1 MELTYQPGGMVRACF
16 FSPTGT
22 TRTVVRALAGAL
34 AEELNAPWEEFDFT
48 LPAGRTAP
56 PPMEPGDVLVAG
68 LPVYAGRLPNLM
80 LPYLNTWAGRDAPAV
95 PVVLFGNR
103 NFDDA
108 LMELRE
114 LLEARGFHTAAG
126 AAFVGEHA
134 FSTVLA
140 AGRPDGEDL
149 ALVRSFGRAVARKLR
164 SGPFETPVPV
174 PGRRPVG
181 PYYQPRDRAGRPID
195 IRKVKPKV
203 SPACIRCGRCA
214 AVCPM
219 GAIDPADVTRCP
231 GVCIKCGACVKGCP
245 VQARYY
251 DDPGYLYHKQELELG
266 YPGRAEARCFL

>member
-1 MELTYQPGGMVRACF
+1 MELAYRPGGAVRACF

-22 TRTVVRALAGAL
+22 TRTVVSAVADVLARALGAL
-34 AEELNAPWEEFDFT
+34 SEPFDFT
-48 LPAGRTAP
+48 LPAARSAP
-56 PPMEPGDVLVAG
+56 PPIGPGDVAVVG

-80 LPYLNTWAGRDAPAV
+80 LPYLNTWAGRDALAV

-114 LLEARGFHTAAG
+114 VLECRGFHTAAG

-134 FSTVLA
+134 FSTTLA
-140 AGRPDGEDL
+140 AGCPDGEDL
-149 ALVRSFGRAVARKLR
+149 ARARDFGRAVAQKLR
-164 SGPFETPVPV
+164 SGPFESPVPV
-174 PGRRPVG
+174 PGRNPAG

-203 SPACIRCGRCA
+203 SSACIRCGRCA

-219 GAIDPADVTRCP
+219 GAIDSADVAQCP

-251 DDPGYLYHKQELELG
+251 DDPGYLYHKRELELG
-266 YPGRAEARCFL
+266 YPGRAQVQLFL